1 MPSSAAGFSK
11 QFEFGGKGSDM
22 IYKSERDKARF
33 HVRKCD
39 EWGEFT

>member
-1 MPSSAAGFSK
+1 V
-11 QFEFGGKGSDM
+11 

-39 EWGEFT
+39 EWDECTWSSNWHC